1 MSKSKRKTIKEY
13 TLRNGEKRYMFKVYL
28 GVDPLTGDPKYTTRR
43 SFKKEKEAELAL
55 AQIKLAVSNGTFR
68 KQHAETYQEVYE
80 LWIAQYEK
88 TVEESTFVKTT
99 GLFRNYILPAM
110 GDYKISMMNYVICQK
125 HVNEWADKLKRF
137 RIVKSYASK
146 VLDFAIKSDYI
157 ITNPFALVEI
167 SNRTKKV
174 QYDEVKRENYYT
186 KEQLDKFLQC
196 MEQESNFK
204 AYALFRL
211 LAYSG
216 IRKGEALALNWNDI
230 NFSKNEI
237 LINKALSKGKDNKL
251 RIGSTK
257 TGATLK
263 LKMDSTTMGI
273 LNEWKN
279 QQRQDFLVLGFDT
292 LQPKQLVFSNRYN
305 ELLQPTMTR
314 KWLEHIL
321 TKYQLPQITTHGFRH
336 THCSLLFEAGC
347 VLQEVK
353 DRLGHSDS
361 RTTLNIYTHVSQHVR
376 EGAVNKLEMYMA
388 IE

>member
-1 MSKSKRKTIKEY
+1 MMNKAKTNPIKSYIKKNRKY
-13 TLRNGEKRYMFKVYL
+13 YMFKVYL
-28 GVDPLTGDPKYTTRR
+28 GVDPLTGDPKSTTRR
-43 SFKKEKEAELAL
+43 KFKTKKEAELML
-55 AQIKLAVSNGTFR
+55 ARIKLEVSNGTYR
-68 KQHAETYQEVYE
+68 KQQAETYQEVYD

-99 GLFRNYILPAM
+99 AIFRNHILPVM
-110 GDYKISMMNYVICQK
+110 GDYKITMINHVICQS

-157 ITNPFALVEI
+157 QKNPFALVEI
-167 SNRTKKV
+167 SNRRKKV
-174 QYDEVKRENYYT
+174 QYDEVKRENFYT
-186 KEQLDKFLQC
+186 KEQLNKFLQC

-237 LINKALSKGKDNKL
+237 RINKALSKGKENKL
-251 RIGSTK
+251 LIGSTK
-257 TGATLK
+257 TGVALN

-273 LNEWKN
+273 LNEWKKR
-279 QQRQDFLVLGFDT
+279 QRQDYLVLGYDT
-292 LQPKQLVFSNRYN
+292 LQPNQLVFSNRYN

-347 VLQEVK
+347 GIKEVQ

-361 RTTLNIYTHVSQHVR
+361 KTTLNIYTHVSQQAK
-376 EGAVNKLEMYMA
+376 EGAVNRLEMFMA
-388 IE
+388 I